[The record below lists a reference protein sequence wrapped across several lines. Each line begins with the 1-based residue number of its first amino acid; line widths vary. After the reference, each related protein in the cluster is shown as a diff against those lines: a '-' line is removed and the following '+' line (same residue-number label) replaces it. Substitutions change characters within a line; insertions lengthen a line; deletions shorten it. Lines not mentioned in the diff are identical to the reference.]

1 MMPRRWNSKAAP
13 SGSATPA
20 SSASDLKA
28 PFMTSELPD
37 IAVAETLA
45 GKIAALKPGVLPAE
59 TARKCEDLLID
70 IVGLCVTARNED
82 YVKAAL
88 AGCDD
93 DGSCTV
99 IGHARTLT
107 ASGAAFVN
115 GTAAHGEDFD
125 DTFEGGPV
133 HAGAVIVPAVL
144 AACERH
150 HPDGKSALTGIAVG
164 TEVLCRLSL
173 VVPKA
178 VHKAGFHP
186 TAIFG
191 AMGAAAGVGA
201 ALGLNAKQIVDALG
215 IAGSMA
221 GGIIEYLAEG
231 AWTKR
236 MHAGWAAQSGIRAA
250 LLARQGFV
258 GPRTVFEGVHGLF
271 HGFAHTTKGD
281 YDALIGDFGTR
292 WVTDTLAFKPYPCG
306 TMAQPYIDCARRLA
320 ARGVA
325 AQDISEILCEVAEGT
340 VHRLWE
346 PLTDKQRPRNGYSAK
361 FAVPYCIAAGFVRG
375 NVGLGDFDDAAVKDP
390 AVLAVAAKVR
400 YVVDPDNPYPKNFTG
415 HVRAVMKDGSVVEE
429 RQPYMR
435 GGAHEPLSRA
445 DIDNKFILNARNG
458 GWQESRI
465 GSALSLANTLY
476 AGPLDLKA
484 LRG

>member
-1 MMPRRWNSKAAP
+1 
-13 SGSATPA
+13 
-20 SSASDLKA
+20 
-28 PFMTSELPD
+28 MTSELPKTS
-37 IAVAETLA
+37 VAETLA
-45 GKIAALKPGVLPAE
+45 AKIVALKAGGLPAA
-59 TARKCEDLLID
+59 TTRKCEDLLID
-70 IVGLCVTARNED
+70 VVGLCVTARNED
-82 YVKAAL
+82 YIESAL
-88 AGCDD
+88 AGWDD
-93 DGSCTV
+93 DGPCTT
-99 IGHARTLT
+99 IGHKRTLN

-133 HAGAVIVPAVL
+133 HAGAVVVPAVL

-150 HPDGKSALTGIAVG
+150 NPDGRMALIGIAVG
-164 TEVLCRLSL
+164 TEVLCRLSV

-191 AMGAAAGVGA
+191 AMGAAAGAGA
-201 ALGLNAKQIVDALG
+201 ALGLNARQIVDALG

-250 LLARQGFV
+250 LLARGGFV

-271 HGFAHTTKGD
+271 NGFAHTTKGD
-281 YDALIGDFGTR
+281 YDALTSDFGTR

-320 ARGVA
+320 ARGIKA
-325 AQDISEILCEVAEGT
+325 EDIKEIVCEVAEGT

-346 PLTDKQRPRNGYSAK
+346 PLADKQRPRNGYSAK
-361 FAVPYCIAAGFVRG
+361 FATPYLLATGFVTG
-375 NVGLGDFDDAAVKDP
+375 GVGLGAFTEQAIRDP
-390 AVLAVAAKVR
+390 RVLALTAKVKF
-400 YVVDPDNPYPKNFTG
+400 VIDPDNPYPSNYTG
-415 HVRAVMKDGSVVEE
+415 HIRATMNDGSVIEE
-429 RQPYMR
+429 RQPHMR
-435 GGAHEPLSRA
+435 GGAQEPLTRQDVA
-445 DIDNKFILNARNG
+445 DKFALNAQHG
-458 GWQESRI
+458 GWTKAQGDAVLKLLAGLYGGKI
-465 GSALSLANTLY
+465 DLSS
-476 AGPLDLKA
+476 
-484 LRG
+484 LRT

>member
-1 MMPRRWNSKAAP
+1 
-13 SGSATPA
+13 
-20 SSASDLKA
+20 
-28 PFMTSELPD
+28 MTSELPKTS
-37 IAVAETLA
+37 VAETLA
-45 GKIAALKPGVLPAE
+45 AKIVALKAGGLPAA
-59 TARKCEDLLID
+59 TTRKCDDLLID
-70 IVGLCVTARNED
+70 VVGLCVTARNED
-82 YVKAAL
+82 YIRSAL
-88 AGCDD
+88 AGWDD
-93 DGSCTV
+93 DGQCTAV
-99 IGHARTLT
+99 GHKRTLN

-133 HAGAVIVPAVL
+133 HAGAVVVPAVL

-150 HPDGKSALTGIAVG
+150 NPDGRMALIGIAVG
-164 TEVLCRLSL
+164 AEVLCRLSL

-191 AMGAAAGVGA
+191 AMGAAAGA
-201 ALGLNAKQIVDALG
+201 ATALGLDPVQIVDALG

-236 MHAGWAAQSGIRAA
+236 LHAGWAAQSGIRAA

-271 HGFAHTTKGD
+271 HGFAHTTAGD
-281 YDALIGDFGTR
+281 YEALTGDFGTR

-320 ARGVA
+320 ARGIA
-325 AQDISEILCEVAEGT
+325 AEDIEEIVCEVAEGT

-346 PLTDKQRPRNGYSAK
+346 PLADKRRPRNGYSAK
-361 FAVPYCIAAGFVRG
+361 FATPYLLATGFVKG
-375 NVGLGDFDDAAVKDP
+375 GVGLGAFTESAIRDAE
-390 AVLAVAAKVR
+390 VLKLAAKVKF
-400 YVVDPDNPYPKNFTG
+400 VIDPDNPYPNNYTG
-415 HVRAVMKDGSVVEE
+415 HIRATLKNGGVIEE

-435 GGAHEPLSRA
+435 GGAQEPLTRQ
-445 DIDNKFILNARNG
+445 DVTDKFLLNARHG
-458 GWQESRI
+458 GWNKAQSDA
-465 GSALSLANTLY
+465 ALKLLATLY
-476 AGPLDLKA
+476 NGHIDLCT